1 MQLNDII
8 VVSLFNKCNRWEFSL
23 TSNPLLTDVTE
34 DNDQVPSP
42 ESPATEEVQEQT
54 PVSAQVED
62 EAVAIASET
71 NSSLS
76 NSNGQTGIT
85 ASDEGSDGRAHV

>member
-42 ESPATEEVQEQT
+42 ESPATEEE
-54 PVSAQVED
+54 P
-62 EAVAIASET
+62 
-71 NSSLS
+71 
-76 NSNGQTGIT
+76 
-85 ASDEGSDGRAHV
+85 